1 MIFSMV
7 SAGNAGIVF
16 FCRNFSGNAGEIL
29 TFWGRVIYDEI
40 S

>member
-16 FCRNFSGNAGEIL
+16 FCRNFSGNAGGDL
-29 TFWGRVIYDEI
+29 DLLGACYL
-40 S
+40 